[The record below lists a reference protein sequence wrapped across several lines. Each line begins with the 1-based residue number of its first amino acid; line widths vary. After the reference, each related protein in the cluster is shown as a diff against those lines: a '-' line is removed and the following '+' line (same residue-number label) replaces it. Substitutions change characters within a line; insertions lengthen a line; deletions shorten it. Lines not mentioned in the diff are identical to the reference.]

1 MASGKV
7 NATSLNLRS
16 VPDTGATSAAILIM
30 GATVTILSTND
41 DSSWFLVSTPVDGTD
56 RIGWVQAQFID
67 LDKGTAVVEKPAK
80 VPDDVA
86 ALPAA
91 DPVKFAEL
99 AVTGGQPFWPVVTA
113 DPQALVVS
121 YLTTAGKPVGR
132 DSRRFLADRSNGARH
147 HVGID
152 LFCQEE
158 DDVVACAAGTIV
170 SFLPF
175 LNSGGEETFQ
185 LIVEHDGVVIN
196 YGEVAENSPSIF
208 GWKRGDKVKAGQRIG
223 RIGAT
228 KMLHFETYVLGTKV
242 NQRWMVG
249 EQRPPALLNP
259 TMLLLR
265 LAAAGQRIGV
275 GVA

>member
-7 NATSLNLRS
+7 NATTLNLRS

-132 DSRRFLADRSNGARH
+132 DSRRFLADRS
-147 HVGID
+147 
-152 LFCQEE
+152 
-158 DDVVACAAGTIV
+158 
-170 SFLPF
+170 
-175 LNSGGEETFQ
+175 
-185 LIVEHDGVVIN
+185 
-196 YGEVAENSPSIF
+196 
-208 GWKRGDKVKAGQRIG
+208 
-223 RIGAT
+223 
-228 KMLHFETYVLGTKV
+228 
-242 NQRWMVG
+242 
-249 EQRPPALLNP
+249 
-259 TMLLLR
+259 
-265 LAAAGQRIGV
+265 
-275 GVA
+275 